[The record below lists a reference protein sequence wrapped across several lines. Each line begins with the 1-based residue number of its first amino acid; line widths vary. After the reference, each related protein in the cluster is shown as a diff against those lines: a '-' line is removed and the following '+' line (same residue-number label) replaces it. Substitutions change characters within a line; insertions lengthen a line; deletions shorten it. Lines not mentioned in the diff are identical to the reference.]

1 VSVHRCHADGCS
13 RPVPPELLMC
23 LRHWRLVPGPLQKAV
38 WRTYRRGQ
46 EVDKNPSTEYLDAA
60 RNAINAV
67 AAAEA
72 RHPR

>member
-1 VSVHRCHADGCS
+1 
-13 RPVPPELLMC
+13 MC